1 MTKVN
6 YFEAEGKN
14 SKKEISKQIFY
25 ARSKKDVM
33 NIAKNQGF
41 CIEGIHCI
49 SEKSL
54 MLCDVHN
61 IFLAPCVENLLR
73 DFFLAILSFGFEV
86 IYFCHVLFPRFV
98 LFFM

>member
-33 NIAKNQGF
+33 NIAKHQGF
-41 CIEGIHCI
+41 FTDAMYALDA
-49 SEKSL
+49 KSL
-54 MLCDVHN
+54 ILCDVHN